1 MFRGQLLEQLLRY
14 LLYLTKTPGDFFN
27 LAQCCRAAARIA
39 KEYAPMKKNEFA
51 QLNTI
56 QNVPTLPNGLLHG
69 WTRGVNSTLFQTG
82 VPVFLCLS
90 SGERTVLERKE
101 EYHAAQGR
109 MRFIIMPFSVFI
121 VNYVKVWHIHLHKCA
136 LCDRFHF
143 VEFWY
148 GRGPARKYVFFR
160 ASCLDKKC
168 QLRFDK
174 VCHGIM
180 SSCYDKVCRQRRIAR
195 KVIDYIKNH
204 PRYCLSPESK

>member
-1 MFRGQLLEQLLRY
+1 MLPRSGAHCQGIRSHEEE
-14 LLYLTKTPGDFFN
+14 
-27 LAQCCRAAARIA
+27 RICSTEHNSECA
-39 KEYAPMKKNEFA
+39 
-51 QLNTI
+51 
-56 QNVPTLPNGLLHG
+56 NVTE
-69 WTRGVNSTLFQTG
+69 WTASWLDKGVNSTLFQTG

-195 KVIDYIKNH
+195 KVIDYIKNN
-204 PRYCLSPESK
+204 PRYLSCIA